1 MNKPKIDNNIKDV
14 IFEDLGNLGDNEI
27 QVILNELEFK
37 TIALALKGTSNTFQE
52 KIFSN
57 LSERGVSMV
66 KEDMEFFDSVQ
77 KKDIDDAREE
87 ILKKIYYL
95 KKNGN
100 IVLKK

>member
-1 MNKPKIDNNIKDV
+1 MNKPKIDNKIKNV

-77 KKDIDDAREE
+77 IKDIDDARAE
-87 ILKKIYYL
+87 ILQKIYNL
-95 KKNGN
+95 NKNGN
-100 IVLKK
+100 ITLK